1 MVLCHLG
8 FPTEFDNSNANIE
21 IVRLLG
27 HFMSDRGS
35 DGYDIDFQPE
45 TDPGTYEQSC
55 NEQLTLNHH
64 CWQNK
69 LNSPVIYTD
78 KKKICL
84 QIIALLDMYY
94 VYIYVYLH

>member
-1 MVLCHLG
+1 MLCHPG
-8 FPTEFDNSNANIE
+8 FLKEVDNSRANIE

-45 TDPGTYEQSC
+45 TDPGKYDEQSG
-55 NEQLTLNHH
+55 NKQLLVSHH

-84 QIIALLDMYY
+84 QIIAMLDMY
-94 VYIYVYLH
+94 

>member
-1 MVLCHLG
+1 
-8 FPTEFDNSNANIE
+8 
-21 IVRLLG
+21 
-27 HFMSDRGS
+27 MSDRGS

-64 CWQNK
+64 CCQNK

-78 KKKICL
+78 KKKFGL
-84 QIIALLDMYY
+84 PLESWNYQQIIAMLDMYY